1 MKSKLVGTEVRLVYP
16 VRAIPAEGSILDV
29 PEKDTLRITE
39 VVNDFTGLLA
49 AEWQGKRVLVFEQD
63 LKAALDGTATDQ
75 LPPDS

>member
-1 MKSKLVGTEVRLVYP
+1 MRLVYP
-16 VRAIPAEGSILDV
+16 LRANSRGRLDLDV
-29 PEKDTLRITE
+29 PEKDTLRVTE
-39 VVNDFTGLLA
+39 VVNDVTGLFA